1 MADTVSSLLVAA
13 RLRLREAD
21 VGDEALDARLLLQ
34 QAAGLSHSDIVA
46 DPGKEIAAEVV
57 EVYEMLVR
65 RRLAFEPVSRILGE
79 REFYGRA
86 FKITP
91 DVLDP
96 RPDTETLIEAALPLL
111 KPGLQVLDLGTGS
124 GAIIVTLLAERPEVM
139 GVAVDL
145 SPAALAVATDNAK
158 RHGVLNRLMPVTG
171 SWFDRVEGRFDLI
184 VSNPPY
190 IPAADIAGLEP
201 DVRNF
206 DPLLALAGG
215 DDGLQAYRAI
225 AAGAHGHLE
234 PQGRIMVEIG
244 AGQASDVGRIFAGF
258 GYSTQGQWKDHG
270 GHTRVLVFAP
280 G

>member
-171 SWFDRVEGRFDLI
+171 SWFDRVEGKFDLI

-258 GYSTQGQWKDHG
+258 GYSIQGQWKDLG
-270 GHTRVLVFAP
+270 GHTRVLAFAP